1 MRDAPIEAAWGFA
14 VSVGAQA
21 ARPFQ
26 PGPAEPS
33 LGGGGGG
40 PFGDVLAFIAIQQA
54 EFYRALTAALDR
66 FQSDPAA
73 AWILIG
79 LSLAYGVFH
88 AAGPGH
94 GKAVISAY
102 VVAERQTALR
112 AIGLSFAAAFVQ
124 ATTAVVLVVLAAE
137 VLRMTSTALTRTTE
151 WIETASYA
159 LITMI
164 GAVLVWSKAVRPL
177 IAAFRGR
184 PPMPATAAVG
194 GGTAAIRHGGGPG
207 GAGGADVAA
216 HRHTA
221 LGGPH
226 HHHHHH
232 HHADG
237 CGCGHQHGIDPAA
250 LGGTATA
257 AAADWRRQALI
268 ALSVGIR
275 PCSGAIIVL
284 VFALAQGLV
293 IAGVASAYAMA
304 LGTGTTVAALALLA
318 LGARGLAARLIER
331 RATWALAAL
340 KGIEALAAFA
350 VLALGLLL
358 LAASLR

>member
-1 MRDAPIEAAWGFA
+1 MRDAPIEAVRDLALT
-14 VSVGAQA
+14 VVAQG

-33 LGGGGGG
+33 IGGGGGGG
-40 PFGDVLAFIAIQQA
+40 PFGDVLAFIATQQA
-54 EFYRALTAALDR
+54 QFYQALTAALDR

-73 AWILIG
+73 GWILIG

-137 VLRMTSTALTRTTE
+137 VLRMTSMALTRTTE
-151 WIETASYA
+151 LIETASYA
-159 LITMI
+159 LITLI
-164 GAVLVWSKAVRPL
+164 GAALVWSKAVRPL
-177 IAAFRGR
+177 LIASRGQLA
-184 PPMPATAAVG
+184 MPATAAAG
-194 GGTAAIRHGGGPG
+194 GGTAAIGHGEPGGPG
-207 GAGGADVAA
+207 VAVHQESALAD
-216 HRHTA
+216 
-221 LGGPH
+221 P
-226 HHHHHH
+226 HHH

-237 CGCGHQHGIDPAA
+237 SGCGHHHGIDPAA

-257 AAADWRRQALI
+257 GDWRRRALI
-268 ALSVGIR
+268 ALSVGAR
-275 PCSGAIIVL
+275 PCSGAIVVL
-284 VFALAQGLV
+284 VFALAQGL
-293 IAGVASAYAMA
+293 ILAGVASAYAMA
-304 LGTGTTVAALALLA
+304 LGTGTTVAVLALLA

-340 KGIEALAAFA
+340 KGIEVLAAIA
-350 VLALGLLL
+350 VFLLGLLL
-358 LAASLR
+358 LAAALR